1 MMYDESVASR
11 AGISDFRRRQ
21 AEAELRRGRGDL
33 YGDFGVLKLQQPA
46 QRVPA
51 QRVRPRAARYG
62 KGPIGFVFSHYY

>member
-1 MMYDESVASR
+1 MMYDESAASK
-11 AGISDFRRRQ
+11 AGISDFRRRR

-46 QRVPA
+46 QRV
-51 QRVRPRAARYG
+51 RPRAARYG